1 MSSGYV
7 IVLEG
12 LDALSDLASI
22 TPKLTEAARQAINR
36 TLDRTRTQ
44 AAREIRRQV
53 NFPASYLSPSGERLS
68 VSQRATDTRLE
79 GTITGRWRPT
89 SLARFA
95 KNTDPKAARRRG
107 GVTVAVKPGSAKFLK
122 GAWLVR
128 LRAGKEKT
136 DTQFNLGLAMRL
148 KPGESLRNSR
158 GAVRLDNNV
167 WLLYGPSVSQV
178 FSTVR
183 DDLTP
188 ETMAFLEQEFERLR
202 ALRNI

>member
-1 MSSGYV
+1 MSSGYT
-7 IVLEG
+7 IILEG
-12 LDALSDLASI
+12 LDATADLAAL

-53 NFPASYLSPSGERLS
+53 SFPANYLSPSGERLS
-68 VSQRATDTRLE
+68 VSQRATDARLE

-107 GVTVAVKPGSAKFLK
+107 GVSVAVKPGSAKFMK

-128 LRAGKEKT
+128 LRAGSEKT

-148 KPGESLRNSR
+148 KPGETLRNSR

-178 FSTVR
+178 FTTVR

-188 ETMAFLEQEFERLR
+188 ETMNFLEQEFERLR

>member
-1 MSSGYV
+1 MSSGYT

-12 LDALSDLASI
+12 LDATADLAAL

-53 NFPASYLSPSGERLS
+53 AFPASYLSPSGERLV
-68 VSQRATDTRLE
+68 VSKRASDTNLE
-79 GTITGRWRPT
+79 GVISGRWRAT

-107 GVTVAVKPGSAKFLK
+107 GVTVTIKPGSAKFMK

-128 LRAGKEKT
+128 LRAGSEKT

-148 KPGESLRNSR
+148 KPGETLRNSR

-178 FSTVR
+178 FTTVR

-188 ETMAFLEQEFERLR
+188 ETLDFLEKEFERLR
-202 ALRNI
+202 VVRGI